1 MLEFFKSTAGA
12 RTPAS
17 FSGCGSEMMHAWI
30 HKPAA
35 QAFALVNRSRRLLAL
50 ALLCPTALNA
60 LAHEEAIEIGRTFG
74 GQLRVA
80 EVFNPPVGLP
90 RSPFPGITGQATGA
104 IGIHSV
110 LLDDPGED
118 LYQISPAADSR
129 FILVA
134 KQPGMEV
141 WNDHGSGFMNVGESF
156 YIGPAPFDTHPI
168 WNITAPTNGIVY
180 TLTLMIH
187 DVNGVYQDSDPIVLE
202 FTPIAPAQLSVEDN
216 QDSVIITF
224 QGTPDADY
232 VLQAATSL
240 AGGGNWTSIWTNHS
254 EFDGS
259 GFSVQSKAGHPR
271 RFFRYF
277 NH

>member
-1 MLEFFKSTAGA
+1 MKSPRFLRALPARLKTAWPT
-12 RTPAS
+12 R
-17 FSGCGSEMMHAWI
+17 C
-30 HKPAA
+30 
-35 QAFALVNRSRRLLAL
+35 VRLLAAGALCL
-50 ALLCPTALNA
+50 AVLRAV
-60 LAHEEAIEIGRTFG
+60 AHEEAIEIGRTAAG
-74 GQLRVA
+74 KLRVA
-80 EVFNPPVGLP
+80 DVFDPPAALP
-90 RSPFPGITGQATGA
+90 RSVFPGIIGQATGA

-110 LLDDPGED
+110 AVDDPTND
-118 LYQISPAADSR
+118 LYRISPAADCR

-187 DVNGVYQDSDPIVLE
+187 DANGVYQDSDPIVLE